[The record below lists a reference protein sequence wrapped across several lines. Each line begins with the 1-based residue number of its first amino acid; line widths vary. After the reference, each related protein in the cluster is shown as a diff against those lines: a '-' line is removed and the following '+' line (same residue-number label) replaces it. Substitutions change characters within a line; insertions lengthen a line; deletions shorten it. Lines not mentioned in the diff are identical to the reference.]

1 MDYNKIIIVL
11 VIIVV
16 ILAAAIGVMFLT
28 SANAKEPTNI
38 KITSSSEQNEG
49 GNLSVILTDLNGT
62 PISNESLNIS
72 ITNSNG
78 IPVMGKSVKTDSKG
92 EINLNL
98 DLKKGEYKVNVTYKG
113 NQKYAGINTTQKL
126 TIKEAVTNTVS
137 SSSTSSSSQS
147 SGTPYDINNLPP
159 TNDPYPET
167 KRYYTDQYHVR
178 QEYADGYMRSV
189 DIRTGEIYSHGFK

>member
-1 MDYNKIIIVL
+1 MI
-11 VIIVV
+11 
-16 ILAAAIGVMFLT
+16 ILAAAIGVMFLN
-28 SANAKEPTNI
+28 SVNAKEPSSI
-38 KITSSSEQNEG
+38 KITSSNEQNEG

-126 TIKEAVTNTVS
+126 TIKEAVTSTPS
-137 SSSTSSSSQS
+137 SSSSSSQS

-189 DIRTGEIYSHGFK
+189 DIRTGQIYSHGFK

>member
-1 MDYNKIIIVL
+1 MEYNKIIIIL
-11 VIIVV
+11 VIILV

-28 SANAKEPTNI
+28 SANAKEPTSI
-38 KITSSSEQNEG
+38 KITSSNEQNEG

-126 TIKEAVTNTVS
+126 TIKEAVTSTPS
-137 SSSTSSSSQS
+137 SSSSSSQS

-167 KRYYTDQYHVR
+167 KRYYTDKYHVR

-189 DIRTGEIYSHGFK
+189 DIRTGEIYSQGFR

>member
-38 KITSSSEQNEG
+38 KITSSNEQNEG
-49 GNLSVILTDLNGT
+49 GNISVILTDLNGT

-189 DIRTGEIYSHGFK
+189 DIRTGQIYSHGFK

>member
-1 MDYNKIIIVL
+1 MEYNKIIIIL
-11 VIIVV
+11 VIILV
-16 ILAAAIGVMFLT
+16 ILAAAIGVMFLN
-28 SANAKEPTNI
+28 SVNAKEPSSI
-38 KITSSSEQNEG
+38 KITSSNEQNEG

-126 TIKEAVTNTVS
+126 TIKEAVTSTPS
-137 SSSTSSSSQS
+137 SSSSSSQS

>member
-1 MDYNKIIIVL
+1 MEYNKIIIIL
-11 VIIVV
+11 VIILV

-28 SANAKEPTNI
+28 SANAKELTNI
-38 KITSSSEQNEG
+38 KITSSNEQNEG
-49 GNLSVILTDLNGT
+49 GNLSVILIDLNGT

-126 TIKEAVTNTVS
+126 TIKEAVTSTPS
-137 SSSTSSSSQS
+137 SSSSSSQS

>member
-1 MDYNKIIIVL
+1 MEYNKIIIIL
-11 VIIVV
+11 VIILV

-38 KITSSSEQNEG
+38 KITSSNEQNEG

-113 NQKYAGINTTQKL
+113 NQKYVGINTTQKL
-126 TIKEAVTNTVS
+126 TIKEAVTSTPS
-137 SSSTSSSSQS
+137 SSSSSSQS

>member
-11 VIIVV
+11 VIIMI
-16 ILAAAIGVMFLT
+16 ILAAAIGVMFLN
-28 SANAKEPTNI
+28 SVNAKEPSSI
-38 KITSSSEQNEG
+38 KITSSNEQNEG
-49 GNLSVILTDLNGT
+49 GELSVVLSDLNGT
-62 PISNESLNIS
+62 PVSNESLNIT
-72 ITNSNG
+72 ITNSE
-78 IPVMGKSVKTDSKG
+78 GKAVLENVVKTDSNG
-92 EINLNL
+92 EAKLNL
-98 DLKKGEYKVNVTYKG
+98 SLQKGEYNANVNYGG
-113 NQKYAGINTTQKL
+113 NDKYAQNNTTQKL

-189 DIRTGEIYSHGFK
+189 DIRTGQIYSHGFK